1 MFAGRQLSFYLDSDR
16 LVARHGLDEVA
27 YVT

>member
-1 MFAGRQLSFYLDSDR
+1 MFAGRQLPLYLDSDR
-16 LVARHGLDEVA
+16 LVARYGLDEVA